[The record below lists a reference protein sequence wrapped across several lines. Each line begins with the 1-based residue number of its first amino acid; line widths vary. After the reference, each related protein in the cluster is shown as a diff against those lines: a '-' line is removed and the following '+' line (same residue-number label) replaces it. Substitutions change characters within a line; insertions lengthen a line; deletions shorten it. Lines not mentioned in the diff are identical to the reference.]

1 MILIGV
7 TGWGDHQSLYPEG
20 TKSTEKLK
28 LYSGFFPVVEVDSSF
43 YAIQPLKNYQ
53 KWIKDTPDRFSFII
67 KAYQG
72 MTGHSRGKIPF
83 ESTKEMFDLFKA
95 SIQPVIESGKMK
107 AVLFQYPPWFECN
120 KESVQMLRF
129 TREMMEGIPVAL
141 EFRHQSWFMPE
152 MREKTVEF
160 MREERWIHTICDEPQ
175 AGQGS
180 VPAVIEPTSSA
191 LTIIRMHG
199 RNVHGWNNHGQ
210 ENWREVRYLY
220 RYNDKEL
227 AEWKQHVE
235 KLSEQS
241 KEIVILFNNNSGGD
255 AADNARKFIDM
266 LSLDYEGLS
275 PRQLD
280 LF

>member
-95 SIQPVIESGKMK
+95 SIQPVREAGKMK

-129 TREMMEGIPVAL
+129 TREMMEDIPVAL
-141 EFRHQSWFMPE
+141 EFRHQSWFLPE
-152 MREKTVEF
+152 IRERTLEF
-160 MREERWIHTICDEPQ
+160 MQDERWIHTICDEPQ

-180 VPAVIEPTSSA
+180 VPSVIEPTSKD
-191 LTIIRMHG
+191 LTIIRLHG

-220 RYNDKEL
+220 RYNKEEL
-227 AEWKQHVE
+227 TEWKRHVE
-235 KLSEQS
+235 SLKERT
-241 KEIVILFNNNSGGD
+241 KEIVVLFNNNSGGD
-255 AADNARKFIDM
+255 AADNARQFIDM
-266 LSLDYEGLS
+266 LGLNYEGLS

>member
-180 VPAVIEPTSSA
+180 IPAVIEPTSE